1 MIRGHAIDLA
11 FDVAGRGPPVL
22 LLHGLFASSANWR
35 SVADALASAYRVYSV
50 DLCNHGRS
58 PCAIDMSYLAMA
70 DDVLRLIE
78 REGLRSPAVVGHSMG
93 GKVAMALALTA
104 PYAVQR
110 VVVIDVAPVTYVDH
124 FSHQIQTMMDTLA
137 RQPDAA
143 AGASATPAACPTGAT
158 LAHLMMPRLSAAQSY
173 VDWRC
178 NLGVIARSIQGLCAF
193 PRHLR
198 YLSTGVPLTAIVGA
212 RSECVHPPSPALYQP
227 MFPCTSVRVIDGA
240 GHWVHADRP
249 RALLAQLR
257 RTLGAPAAAQTAR
270 AA

>member
-35 SVADALASAYRVYSV
+35 SVADALASSYRVYSV

-78 REGLRSPAVVGHSMG
+78 REGLQAPAVVGHSMG

-104 PYAVQR
+104 PYAVER
-110 VVVIDVAPVTYVDH
+110 VIVIDVAPVTYVDH

-143 AGASATPAACPTGAT
+143 VVPGTLPACPAGAT

-212 RSECVHPPSPALYQP
+212 RSECVHPSGPAVYQP
-227 MFPCTSVRVIDGA
+227 MFPCTTVKVIDGA

-257 RTLGAPAAAQTAR
+257 RALAAPVVAQAAR